1 MFILINHVLLY
12 FYFQL
17 SYNVCRGE
25 NMELIKNIII
35 YGILGAI
42 QGFSEPIPISSSGH
56 LVIFQS
62 IFEKMNLMVPQL
74 NDVTFEVIVNTGSL
88 LAIMYYYRH
97 DIIRLFTAFFGY
109 IQKPKKRKYYE
120 KDFRYCI
127 LLIVAT
133 IPAAVGGFIFNDKI
147 EAAFSNPK
155 LVGCML
161 LITAI
166 FLLSIHKFGY
176 TGKRSTKNLNLFD
189 ALRMGLFQL
198 FALLPGISRSGSTLT
213 GGMLGGLNQKSARDF
228 SFFMFMPVSIGAI
241 ILKLKDFIT
250 SNTLQTLWL
259 PYLISFF
266 ISGVITYL
274 ALHILFK
281 LLEKRKLIVFSR
293 YCLILGILVVLFL

>member
-1 MFILINHVLLY
+1 
-12 FYFQL
+12 
-17 SYNVCRGE
+17 
-25 NMELIKNIII
+25 MELIKNIII

-62 IFEKMNLMVPQL
+62 IFEKMGLMVPQM

-97 DIIRLFTAFFGY
+97 DIVRLFTAFFGY
-109 IQKPKKRKYYE
+109 IRKPKKRNYYE
-120 KDFRYCI
+120 GDFRYCI

-133 IPAAVGGFIFNDKI
+133 IPAAIGGYLFNDKI

-161 LITAI
+161 LVTAI

-176 TGKRSTKNLNLFD
+176 KGKRTAKKLNLFD
-189 ALRMGLFQL
+189 ALRMGIFQL

-213 GGMLGGLNQKSARDF
+213 GGMLGGLSQKAARDF
-228 SFFMFMPVSIGAI
+228 SFFMFMPVSFGAI
-241 ILKLKDFIT
+241 ILKLKDFLT
-250 SNTLQTLWL
+250 SSTLGALWF
-259 PYLISFF
+259 PYLVAFI
-266 ISGVITYL
+266 ISGIVTYL
-274 ALHILFK
+274 ALHLLFK
-281 LLEKRKLIVFSR
+281 LLDKKKLNVFSL
-293 YCLILGILVVLFL
+293 YCLVVGILAVLFL